1 MTTDPHDEPTM
12 VTQRTFNVRRADS
25 DVASLVDE
33 ILALLASGANI
44 IDLSRHDPR
53 GTTIDLRTNEAKE

>member
-1 MTTDPHDEPTM
+1 MTADPREEPTM
-12 VTQRTFNVRRADS
+12 VTQRTFHVRRADS
-25 DVASLVDE
+25 DVACLVDQ

-44 IDLSRHDPR
+44 IDLSRHDPP